1 MPRTKTQRCRR
12 LLVLFCMFVIFSA
25 SFTVSAFA
33 DYVNVTTGT
42 SYSYFQTY
50 SSKGVWT
57 GVGTPTH
64 TIVQTGAPV
73 YCLQTDYSSPSGSGY
88 TDTDPWNYYDAT
100 TICGLQAILEHG
112 YPNDSGGY
120 TADEAR
126 YAKHYAEWS
135 AEKSGRPTI
144 RGIIRQDIDEA
155 INRSFT
161 VAQGAPSKKA
171 LAI

>member
-25 SFTVSAFA
+25 SFTVPAFA

-64 TIVQTGAPV
+64 TIVQTGAPA

-126 YAKHYAEWS
+126 YATAIPLRRLTPYFRAIPHCWS
-135 AEKSGRPTI
+135 L
-144 RGIIRQDIDEA
+144 
-155 INRSFT
+155 T
-161 VAQGAPSKKA
+161 VTK
-171 LAI
+171 I